1 MLDQNERFKD
11 FHAIKLHVGLGM
23 AGKMFVSGAL

>member
-1 MLDQNERFKD
+1 MLDQNERKD
-11 FHAIKLHVGLGM
+11 FHAIKLHVGLGT